1 MDLPCTFAQPISLQ
15 REGEIVDILVLR
27 KNVKKSCLHLY
38 RADFHICDC
47 ALPLS
52 GDWMHGISGQMN
64 LMSSRTDERFQK
76 MGEPKKKTTPLSH
89 IPGWDN
95 VVSVANST
103 LDDDVTGF
111 GDVTHVQLP
120 VCNRID
126 VSCSFDS
133 LYPTEHSSGTDKFVC
148 EKQKQFFT
156 I

>member
-1 MDLPCTFAQPISLQ
+1 
-15 REGEIVDILVLR
+15 
-27 KNVKKSCLHLY
+27 
-38 RADFHICDC
+38 
-47 ALPLS
+47 
-52 GDWMHGISGQMN
+52 MHGISGQMN

-76 MGEPKKKTTPLSH
+76 MGEPKKKTTPFSH

-95 VVSVANST
+95 VVSAANST

-133 LYPTEHSSGTDKFVC
+133 LYSAEHSSGTDKFVC
-148 EKQKQFFT
+148 ENINNSSPFDLHCCCLYDPSVHLLRQCCVL
-156 I
+156 